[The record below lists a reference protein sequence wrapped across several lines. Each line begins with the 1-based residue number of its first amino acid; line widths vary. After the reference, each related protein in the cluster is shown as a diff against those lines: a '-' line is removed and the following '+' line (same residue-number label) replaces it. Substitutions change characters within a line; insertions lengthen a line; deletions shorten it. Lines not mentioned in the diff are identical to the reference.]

1 MARREGRGMHLG
13 AKCEVETAYRGIF
26 GIDRRFFAKNFKKI
40 SCFAT
45 TFLKN
50 GIELVKMFATI
61 VQEDIKGIV
70 PYRKR
75 AKE

>member
-26 GIDRRFFAKNFKKI
+26 GIDRLFFAKNFKKI

-50 GIELVKMFATI
+50 GIEL
-61 VQEDIKGIV
+61 
-70 PYRKR
+70 
-75 AKE
+75 